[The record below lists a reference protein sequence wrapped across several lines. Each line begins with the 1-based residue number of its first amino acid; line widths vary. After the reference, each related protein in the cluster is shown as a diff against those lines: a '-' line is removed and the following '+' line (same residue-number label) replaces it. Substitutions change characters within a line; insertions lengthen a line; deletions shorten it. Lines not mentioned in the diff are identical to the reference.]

1 MSACSECWPSRANR
15 SIRDS
20 DGLRGCRGAFRAGVV
35 GAVME
40 QPLEFLKSKIPNFPG
55 YATDDDRMV
64 SDELVRSYL
73 GERLAEM
80 EAHPGISDEA
90 RKSVGEL
97 LLRAD
102 AATVQLADGAS
113 DVTPDDVAQ
122 FVQQSARALD
132 GRDLAMRGE
141 VAA

>member
-1 MSACSECWPSRANR
+1 M
-15 SIRDS
+15 
-20 DGLRGCRGAFRAGVV
+20 GGVV

-40 QPLEFLKSKIPNFPG
+40 KPLEFLESKIPNFPG
-55 YATDDDRMV
+55 YSTDDDRKV

-80 EAHPGISDEA
+80 ETHPGISDEA
-90 RKSVGEL
+90 RKSVGDL
-97 LLRAD
+97 LLRTAFTNQIAYKVYEEAARTNPDFDAIAAAD
-102 AATVQLADGAS
+102 VATVQLADGAS
-113 DVTPDDVAQ
+113 SVTAADVAQ
-122 FVQQSARALD
+122 FAQQSARVLD